1 MTCAANEAEM
11 RRLLMDAQVRK
22 SHVSLSLP
30 VQYAFLQICKHAF
43 LVAAKRE
50 GRTYDSVAKI
60 ITNHK
65 H

>member
-30 VQYAFLQICKHAF
+30 
-43 LVAAKRE
+43 AKRE